1 MASAARVSDMH
12 ICPLTD
18 NGVPHVGG
26 AIIGPGSATVLI
38 SGMAAATVGDLANC
52 NGPAD
57 RIATG
62 SSTVFINGKPAA
74 RQGDHTAHGGTIIGG
89 TPSVQIG

>member
-12 ICPLTD
+12 ICPLSE

-26 AIIGPGSATVLI
+26 PIIGPGAPNVLI
-38 SGMAAATVGDLANC
+38 AGMPAATVGDIANC

-57 RIATG
+57 RIVTG
-62 SSTVFINGKPAA
+62 STTVFINGKPAA
-74 RQGDHTAHGGTIIGG
+74 RQGDQTVHGGTIIGG
-89 TPSVQIG
+89 TPIVQIG